1 MQQITEDRRSLIGL
15 MSRLGIR
22 RDPLKQAVGWS
33 LEKAGRLK
41 LNGRLTEYSPLSRLV
56 EMEGLWTGVNGKLSL
71 WRALMAVADE
81 DPRLDALWLIE
92 LEARAHEQLRRID
105 KHRNSAAR
113 DAFSGG
119 QRSEVSPGPSPGSSS
134 PASGSATTS
143 VESSSSGL
151 AVDAGAALLGLAL
164 ELVQPGDALAA
175 LVLGVLD
182 QVLLRDLEALGF
194 ALAGLLQW
202 SPGLFL

>member
-1 MQQITEDRRSLIGL
+1 MLDQKLLSIYLNDHLAGSTAGVELAKRSLSNNRATPYGEFLEWLVQQITEDRRSLIGL
-15 MSRLGIR
+15 MSRLGVR

-56 EMEGLWTGVNGKLSL
+56 ELEGLWTGVNGKLSL
-71 WRALMAVADE
+71 WRALESVADE

-92 LEARAHEQLRRID
+92 LEARADEQLRRLD
-105 KHRNSAAR
+105 KHRNSVAR

-119 QRSEVSPGPSPGSSS
+119 QRSEVRPGPAPGSSS

-143 VESSSSGL
+143 VESSSS
-151 AVDAGAALLGLAL
+151 A
-164 ELVQPGDALAA
+164 
-175 LVLGVLD
+175 
-182 QVLLRDLEALGF
+182 
-194 ALAGLLQW
+194 
-202 SPGLFL
+202 SP